1 MTNHRQPRAHHSH
14 PRPLDRRGF
23 MIAGSSAALGLTT
36 LGMASLGGA
45 TAHARTTP
53 ALAADEPFAAIPL
66 GTPSTPPPGGEFVG
80 MTFERP
86 TTAPARVRFAS
97 GGALGRWHAL
107 HPSSHCP
114 DSVPLGIS
122 TDLLRIPD
130 GCTGIEVAHDDT
142 AAGASAMTISGG
154 VRPIANAGTTTD
166 FLGLPVVTRPGWG
179 AQTSLVESPWQQ
191 QFTPAQMITVHHSA
205 SAPWSTGPASVRA
218 IYRYHAW
225 MLGWGDVGYHLLIDP
240 AGAVYAGRDT
250 GSDASPVFQPGTT
263 NVVTAGHSYAV
274 NGGNI
279 GICVVGDYE
288 TQRPS
293 AAAQR
298 SLVTVLAALC
308 QHLGMDAAGRLTYV
322 EPDFG
327 SRLAVPTIAQHRD
340 LNDTSCPGD
349 GFTAIFGALRAVV
362 PSRMESRRA
371 ASENVT
377 AAEPPAAQ
385 PLSPV
390 EPANASASAGTAAV
404 DLVPVDATAGGAAA
418 TPGA

>member
-1 MTNHRQPRAHHSH
+1 M
-14 PRPLDRRGF
+14 L
-23 MIAGSSAALGLTT
+23 AGSSAALGLTT
-36 LGMASLGGA
+36 LGLASLG
-45 TAHARTTP
+45 TAPARARTTP
-53 ALAADEPFAAIPL
+53 ALVPDEPFAAIPL
-66 GTPSTPPPGGEFVG
+66 GSPVTPPPAAEYVG
-80 MTFERP
+80 MTFARP
-86 TTAPARVRFAS
+86 TTAPARVRFTSAGTAS
-97 GGALGRWHAL
+97 RWHAMG
-107 HPSSHCP
+107 PSSHCP

-130 GCTGIEVAHDDT
+130 GCTGIEVTHDDA

-154 VRPIANAGTTTD
+154 VRPIANAGNTTD
-166 FLGLPVVTRPGWG
+166 FLGLPVITRPGWG
-179 AQTSLVESPWQQ
+179 AETNLVESPWNRQY
-191 QFTPAQMITVHHSA
+191 TAAQMITVHHSA
-205 SAPWSTGPASVRA
+205 SAPWTTGPATVRA

-250 GSDASPVFQPGTT
+250 GSDSSPVFQPGTT
-263 NVVTAGHSYAV
+263 NVVTAGHSYAR

-308 QHLGMDAAGRLTYV
+308 QHLGLDPVSRLTYI

-327 SRLAVPTIAQHRD
+327 SRHTVPAIAQHRD

-362 PSRMESRRA
+362 PTRMASRRA
-371 ASENVT
+371 ASED
-377 AAEPPAAQ
+377 AAATDEQAAQ
-385 PLSPV
+385 ALSPV
-390 EPANASASAGTAAV
+390 EPANAAASGTAPAEIA
-404 DLVPVDATAGGAAA
+404 PVELATGEAGPGA